1 MAKPIAVFTDLDGT
15 LLNHHDYSYA
25 DALPAINHLK
35 KQNIPLVLVS
45 SKTQA
50 EMSALCQELSLTSP
64 YVCENGSLIVMPA
77 PERQRLGVEL
87 ENAEQQGDDFLIY
100 RGANRE
106 EIVRI
111 LAQLKRTF
119 SFTGFADM
127 SVHDVVNC
135 TGLSEQA
142 AAKAMTRAASEPLL
156 WHQDEADLA
165 DFAQHLRKHNLRVLK
180 GGRFYHVMAT
190 CDKGDAVRYL
200 LSLYESYY
208 GARVASI
215 ALGDSP
221 NDLQML
227 KAVDQSV
234 VMPHPDGTYMHDDSL
249 TNAIRAPFEGA
260 RGWREG
266 VEEALAGLTEHEEA
280 P

>member
-1 MAKPIAVFTDLDGT
+1 MSTVPIAVFTDLDGT

-25 DALPAINHLK
+25 QALPAIEKLK
-35 KQNIPLVLVS
+35 AREIPLVLVS

-50 EMSALCQELSLTSP
+50 EMSELCAELALTSP
-64 YVCENGSLIVMPA
+64 YVCENGSLIVMPRV
-77 PERQRLGVEL
+77 ECQRLSATL
-87 ENAEQQGDDFLIY
+87 EGAETKDDDYLIY
-100 RGANRE
+100 RGANRDD
-106 EIVRI
+106 IVEI
-111 LAQLKRTF
+111 LAALKQQF

-127 SVHDVVNC
+127 SVQDVVDC

-142 AAKAMTRAASEPLL
+142 AVNAMTRSASEPLL
-156 WHQDEADLA
+156 WHQDEADLNE
-165 DFAQHLRKHNLRVLK
+165 FAQQLRKHNLRVLK
-180 GGRFYHVMAT
+180 GGRFYHVMAA

-208 GARVASI
+208 GARVVSI

-227 KAVDQSV
+227 KAADHPVL
-234 VMPHPDGTYMHDDSL
+234 MPHPDGTYMHDDGL
-249 TNAIRAPFEGA
+249 ENVIRAPFEGA

-266 VEEALAGLTEHEEA
+266 VEAALARLI
-280 P
+280 